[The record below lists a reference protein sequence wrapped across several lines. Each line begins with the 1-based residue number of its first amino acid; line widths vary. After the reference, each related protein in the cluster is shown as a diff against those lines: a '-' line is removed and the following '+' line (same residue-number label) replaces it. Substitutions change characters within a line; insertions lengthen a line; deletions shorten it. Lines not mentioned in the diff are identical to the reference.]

1 MEDELLT
8 DFVQEARD
16 HLGSIESQLLKIEIL
31 GDEFDDCLVNTV
43 FRAIH
48 SIKGAAGF
56 LGLVTINRLSPS
68 LENVLGAVRAH
79 KLIPDPFNVDVMLRA
94 ADRLRDMIE
103 NVQSSNEENVDQLVV
118 RLDEIFDTTLRPQA
132 SASSKASQPSKAV
145 KAKVATAAKGSTG
158 SPAGEGGA
166 VKVAAKPR
174 RTSKKQSSNSESTA
188 GPGSEG
194 LSAGA
199 VDATSDVPTDA
210 SSGIL
215 VAESAIERIGETQ
228 SRLAQ
233 VESGLAGEP
242 SGSDAGESSLGGSGR
257 SADGFPADGSAKKA
271 SQPEATIR
279 VGVRVLDRL
288 MNLAGELVLSRN
300 QLLRAIDD
308 RGQDGS
314 TLSPIAAELDQV
326 TTELQEAIMQ
336 TRMQPIGN
344 VFNKFPR
351 VLRDLSAQL
360 GKQVSLE
367 MEGNEVEVDKTIVEA
382 IADPLTHLIR
392 NSVDH
397 GVESPEIRVAAGK
410 PAEGL
415 VKLKA
420 FHQAG
425 KVVIEIIDDGAGM
438 DAAKLRAKAIEK
450 GVITADAA
458 ARMSTRDSLGLI
470 FAPGFSTAAK
480 ITSVSGRGV
489 GMDVVKTNIEK
500 LGGSVEIE
508 STPGK
513 GSTIRILVPLTLA
526 IVPSM
531 IIASYGYRFALPHA
545 CIIELVRADGN
556 EKRIERVS
564 GVEVL
569 RIRGKLLPLVRLSE
583 LLGMRASGN
592 QRSDDDPCQEDQI
605 VVVEA
610 NEIRFAL
617 AVDQVLDSEEIV
629 VKPLGRHL
637 NNLPLLAGA
646 TILGDGKVAMILDA
660 VGIAARARLAVG
672 VDELEAAQGVI
683 EMLGTKESQ
692 RMLLL
697 SLNDVDH
704 FAVSMDI
711 VNRIERV
718 STREIEFVGDQKV
731 LKYGGVMLPLLEIQ
745 HVLRC
750 AEPVEVD
757 QVYAVVF
764 TVYGREVGLLAPWL
778 RDIRECT
785 SKIDT
790 GNCEEKS
797 VAGVAVIDDRVTRV
811 LDVYSLTEALH
822 PTWFDKYREL
832 RPEVERNRVVV
843 CEDSAF
849 FRSFLNTTLK
859 DHGYEVFDAA
869 DGELGWE
876 LLCET
881 PDIHLIVTD
890 VEMPNLGGFD
900 LTERVRKE
908 PRFAHLPVIALT
920 SLSDEESIRRGLAA
934 GVDDYQVKMNKP
946 VLLESVAKLIGTH
959 SKFQYLH
966 TSELASR

>member
-16 HLGSIESQLLKIEIL
+16 HLGDIESQLLKIEVL
-31 GDEFDDCLVNTV
+31 GEDFDDDLVNTV

-56 LGLVTINRLSPS
+56 LGLSAINRLSHS
-68 LENVLGAVRAH
+68 LENVLGSVRSH
-79 KLIPDPFNVDVMLRA
+79 KLVPDPFNVDVMLRA
-94 ADRLRDMIE
+94 ADRLSDLIE
-103 NVQSSNEENVDQLVV
+103 NIQTSNDQNVDHLVQK
-118 RLDEIFDTTLRPQA
+118 LDEIFDTTLEAKKLAATNTVDTLESGKSAKTSAVKKRPSRAKVAKTDAADANSVDCSVATANPSASKSRKRGASPSQSAAQSQSNEGA
-132 SASSKASQPSKAV
+132 SASE
-145 KAKVATAAKGSTG
+145 AKPATASSAPLDSVAQ
-158 SPAGEGGA
+158 SA
-166 VKVAAKPR
+166 V
-174 RTSKKQSSNSESTA
+174 SLIDQS
-188 GPGSEG
+188 
-194 LSAGA
+194 
-199 VDATSDVPTDA
+199 
-210 SSGIL
+210 
-215 VAESAIERIGETQ
+215 
-228 SRLAQ
+228 
-233 VESGLAGEP
+233 ESGLAAAI
-242 SGSDAGESSLGGSGR
+242 SAQDSDFGKPNHPDSRPVEN
-257 SADGFPADGSAKKA
+257 ADLSAKKLA
-271 SQPEATIR
+271 QPEATIR

-300 QLLRAIDD
+300 QLLRAIDSRTND
-308 RGQDGS
+308 ESG
-314 TLSPIAAELDQV
+314 LSPIAAELDQV

-397 GVESPEIRVAAGK
+397 GVESPEVRLAAGK
-410 PAEGL
+410 PIEGVVRL
-415 VKLKA
+415 RA

-438 DAAKLRAKAIEK
+438 DPAKLRSKAIEK
-450 GVITADAA
+450 GVITLDQAS
-458 ARMSTRDSLGLI
+458 RMSQRDSFSLI
-470 FAPGFSTAAK
+470 FAPGFSTAAAV
-480 ITSVSGRGV
+480 TSVSGRGV

-508 STPGK
+508 STLGK
-513 GSTIRILVPLTLA
+513 GSTVRILVPLTLA

-531 IIASYGYRFALPHA
+531 IIASGKYRFALPHA
-545 CIIELVRADGN
+545 CIVELVRADGN

-569 RIRGKLLPLVRLSE
+569 RIRGQLLPLVRLRQ
-583 LLGMRASGN
+583 LLAFS
-592 QRSDDDPCQEDQI
+592 STETDETTEDQI

-660 VGIAARARLAVG
+660 VGISSRAKLSNSVEEIAVTASAHERGNQSENQRL
-672 VDELEAAQGVI
+672 
-683 EMLGTKESQ
+683 
-692 RMLLL
+692 LLL
-697 SLNDVDH
+697 SLNTVDH

-711 VNRIERV
+711 VNRIERIAV
-718 STREIEFVGDQKV
+718 SDIEYVGDQKV
-731 LKYGGVMLPLLEIQ
+731 LKYGDVMLPLLEIP
-745 HVLRC
+745 HVLKC
-750 AEPVEVD
+750 SDPIEPD
-757 QVYAVVF
+757 HLYAIVYS
-764 TVYGREVGLLAPWL
+764 VYGREVGLLAPIL
-778 RDIRECT
+778 RDIRE
-785 SKIDT
+785 SNSEVDT
-790 GNCEEKS
+790 HNCPEKS
-797 VAGVAVIDDRVTRV
+797 VAGVTIIDERVTRV
-811 LDVYSLTEALH
+811 LDVYSLTEAIH
-822 PTWFDKYREL
+822 PNWFEKYKEL
-832 RPEVERNRVVV
+832 RPKVECNRVLV

-849 FRSFLNTTLK
+849 FRAFLRSTLK

-869 DGELGWE
+869 DGEAGWE

-890 VEMPNLGGFD
+890 VEMPRLGGFG
-900 LTERVRKE
+900 LTERVRSE
-908 PRFAHLPVIALT
+908 PRFASLPIIALT
-920 SLSDEESIRRGLAA
+920 SLADEDSIRHGLAV
-934 GVDDYQVKMNKP
+934 GVNEYQVKMNKP
-946 VLLESVAKLIGTH
+946 VLLETVARLI
-959 SKFQYLH
+959 
-966 TSELASR
+966 ASRSSK

>member
-1 MEDELLT
+1 MDDELLT

-16 HLGSIESQLLKIEIL
+16 HLGDIESQLLKIEIL
-31 GDEFDDCLVNTV
+31 GDEFDDHLVNTV

-56 LGLVTINRLSPS
+56 LGLATINRLSHS
-68 LENVLGAVRAH
+68 LENVLGAVRSH
-79 KLIPDPFNVDVMLRA
+79 KLIPDPFNVDVMLRS
-94 ADRLRDMIE
+94 ADRLRDLIE
-103 NVQSSNEENVDQLVV
+103 NIQTSNEVDVDHLVQ
-118 RLDEIFDTTLRPQA
+118 RLDEIYDQTVAATKVGVAASTTGDERVMEQKRSGKPRVSSGRKVAKPNPASSAEDLNGPKPKVRKRRTAANSRQAEEASPPAILFEQSGDAVARSAIALIDQSEAGVVAANASRDDIEPVATTLSQL
-132 SASSKASQPSKAV
+132 SSENHAV
-145 KAKVATAAKGSTG
+145 NRQGDLN
-158 SPAGEGGA
+158 AG
-166 VKVAAKPR
+166 
-174 RTSKKQSSNSESTA
+174 
-188 GPGSEG
+188 
-194 LSAGA
+194 
-199 VDATSDVPTDA
+199 DAN
-210 SSGIL
+210 
-215 VAESAIERIGETQ
+215 
-228 SRLAQ
+228 
-233 VESGLAGEP
+233 
-242 SGSDAGESSLGGSGR
+242 
-257 SADGFPADGSAKKA
+257 AKKSA
-271 SQPEATIR
+271 LPEATIR

-300 QLLRAIDD
+300 QLLRAIDHYAKD
-308 RGQDGS
+308 ES
-314 TLSPIAAELDQV
+314 SLSPIAAELDQV

-360 GKQVSLE
+360 GKHVTLV

-397 GVESPEIRVAAGK
+397 GIESPEVRAAAGK
-410 PAEGL
+410 VAEGVVRL
-415 VKLKA
+415 RA

-425 KVVIEIIDDGAGM
+425 KVVLEIIDDGAGM
-438 DAAKLRAKAIEK
+438 DAAKLRSKAIEK
-450 GVITADAA
+450 GVITPDQAS
-458 ARMSTRDSLGLI
+458 RMSTRDSLSLI
-470 FAPGFSTAAK
+470 FAPGFSTAASV
-480 ITSVSGRGV
+480 TSVSGRGV

-508 STPGK
+508 SNPGK
-513 GSTIRILVPLTLA
+513 GSTVRILVPLTLA

-531 IIASYGYRFALPHA
+531 IIASDHYRFALPHA
-545 CIIELVRADGN
+545 CIVELVRADGN

-569 RIRGKLLPLVRLSE
+569 RIRGKLLPLVRLKQ
-583 LLGMRASGN
+583 LLGFNRVEVTHAETPLST
-592 QRSDDDPCQEDQI
+592 EDQI

-660 VGIAARARLAVG
+660 VGMATRARLSASVEEIANATAG
-672 VDELEAAQGVI
+672 GDQGASQV
-683 EMLGTKESQ
+683 ESQ

-697 SLNDVDH
+697 SLNAVDH

-711 VNRIERV
+711 VNRIERI
-718 STREIEFVGDQKV
+718 SIQDIDLVGDQKV
-731 LKYGGVMLPLLEIQ
+731 LKYGEVMLPLLEIQ
-745 HVLRC
+745 HVLQC
-750 AEPVEVD
+750 GPPVEPD
-757 QVYAVVF
+757 HIYAIVF
-764 TVYGREVGLLAPWL
+764 SVYGREVGLLTPIL

-790 GNCEEKS
+790 HNCAEKS
-797 VAGVAVIDDRVTRV
+797 VAGVTVIDDRVTRV

-822 PTWFDKYREL
+822 PTWFEKYKEL
-832 RPEVERNRVVV
+832 RPEVESNSVLV

-849 FRSFLNTTLK
+849 FRSFLRSTLK
-859 DHGYEVFDAA
+859 DHGYEVVDAA
-869 DGELGWE
+869 DGESGWDV
-876 LLCET
+876 LCQT
-881 PDIHLIVTD
+881 PGIQLVVTD
-890 VEMPNLGGFD
+890 IEMPRLGGFG
-900 LTERVRKE
+900 LTERIRKD

-920 SLSDEESIRRGLAA
+920 SLADDESIRRGLAA
-934 GVDDYQVKMNKP
+934 GVDEYQIKMNKP
-946 VLLESVAKLIGTH
+946 VLLESVAKMIGTRSSYAH
-959 SKFQYLH
+959 LH
-966 TSELASR
+966 QPGAI

>member
-1 MEDELLT
+1 MDDELLT

-16 HLGSIESQLLKIEIL
+16 HLSDIESQLLKIEIL
-31 GDEFDDCLVNTV
+31 GDEFDDDLVNTV

-56 LGLVTINRLSPS
+56 LGLTTINRLSHS

-79 KLIPDPFNVDVMLRA
+79 KLIPDPFNVDVMLRS
-94 ADRLRDMIE
+94 ADRLRDLIE
-103 NVQSSNEENVDQLVV
+103 NIQSSNEVDVEHLVQ
-118 RLDEIFDTTLRPQA
+118 RLDEIYDQTVVGAATPIAVAETVTQN
-132 SASSKASQPSKAV
+132 SSR
-145 KAKVATAAKGSTG
+145 
-158 SPAGEGGA
+158 
-166 VKVAAKPR
+166 AKPR
-174 RTSKKQSSNSESTA
+174 VSSGRKSTKADDLSAAADLTQSLPKARKRRAAANSGSTSKSKAPANFHEVSRD
-188 GPGSEG
+188 
-194 LSAGA
+194 A
-199 VDATSDVPTDA
+199 VAR
-210 SSGIL
+210 
-215 VAESAIERIGETQ
+215 SAIALIEQ
-228 SRLAQ
+228 SEAGVVAANASQ
-233 VESGLAGEP
+233 DGLEAAVVTDNQLGLDP
-242 SGSDAGESSLGGSGR
+242 QTPNRQGDPGVGDANAKKSSL
-257 SADGFPADGSAKKA
+257 
-271 SQPEATIR
+271 PEATIR

-300 QLLRAIDD
+300 QLLRAIDHYAKD
-308 RGQDGS
+308 EAG
-314 TLSPIAAELDQV
+314 LSPIAAELDQV

-351 VLRDLSAQL
+351 VLRDLSSQL
-360 GKQVSLE
+360 GKQVTLV

-397 GVESPEIRVAAGK
+397 GIESPQVRAASGK
-410 PAEGL
+410 VAEGVVRL
-415 VKLKA
+415 RA

-425 KVVIEIIDDGAGM
+425 KVVLEIIDDGAGM
-438 DAAKLRAKAIEK
+438 DAAKLRSKAIEK
-450 GVITADAA
+450 GVITPDQAS
-458 ARMSTRDSLGLI
+458 RMNTRDSLSLI
-470 FAPGFSTAAK
+470 FAPGFSTAAAV
-480 ITSVSGRGV
+480 TSVSGRGV

-513 GSTIRILVPLTLA
+513 GSTVRILVPLTLA

-531 IIASYGYRFALPHA
+531 IIASDQYRFALPHA
-545 CIIELVRADGN
+545 CIVELVRADGN

-569 RIRGKLLPLVRLSE
+569 RIRGKLLPLVRLKQ
-583 LLGMRASGN
+583 LLGFKRAEMTQAETADSN
-592 QRSDDDPCQEDQI
+592 EDQI

-660 VGIAARARLAVG
+660 VGMASRAQLSVSVEEIANATAG
-672 VDELEAAQGVI
+672 NDQGENQV
-683 EMLGTKESQ
+683 ESQ

-697 SLNDVDH
+697 SLNAVDH

-711 VNRIERV
+711 VNRIERI
-718 STREIEFVGDQKV
+718 SIKDIELVGAQKV
-731 LKYGGVMLPLLEIQ
+731 LKYGEVMLPLLEIQ
-745 HVLRC
+745 HVLQC
-750 AEPVEVD
+750 GPPIEPEHI
-757 QVYAVVF
+757 YAIVF
-764 TVYGREVGLLAPWL
+764 SVYGREVGLLTPLL

-790 GNCEEKS
+790 HNCAEKS
-797 VAGVAVIDDRVTRV
+797 IAGVTVIDQRVTRV

-822 PTWFDKYREL
+822 PTWFEKYKEL
-832 RPEVERNRVVV
+832 RPEVESNSVLV

-849 FRSFLNTTLK
+849 FRSFLRSTLK
-859 DHGYEVFDAA
+859 DHGYEVADAP
-869 DGELGWE
+869 DGESGWE
-876 LLCET
+876 MLCQT
-881 PDIHLIVTD
+881 PGIQLVVTD
-890 VEMPNLGGFD
+890 IEMPRLGGFG
-900 LTERVRKE
+900 LTERIRKD

-920 SLSDEESIRRGLAA
+920 SLADEESIRRGLAA
-934 GVDDYQVKMNKP
+934 GVDEYQIKMNKP
-946 VLLESVAKLIGTH
+946 VLLESVAKMIGTRSSH
-959 SKFQYLH
+959 AQLHQQGAISK
-966 TSELASR
+966 